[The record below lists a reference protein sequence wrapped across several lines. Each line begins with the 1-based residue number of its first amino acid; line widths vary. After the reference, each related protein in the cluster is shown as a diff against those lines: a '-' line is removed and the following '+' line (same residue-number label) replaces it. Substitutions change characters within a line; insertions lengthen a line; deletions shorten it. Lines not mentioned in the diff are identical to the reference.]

1 MPSGEETGNAKPGG
15 ETGNAVQLQSAEI
28 STPDACWTLLQYMA
42 GPQFCFPWINSPM
55 QWLDPDWAFLV
66 YWMAN
71 VWTWVLLLK
80 PACVQHRTM
89 AGPWFNVRQSRDK
102 RQQRQQKQRNN
113 RTGEVLSLTGT

>member
-1 MPSGEETGNAKPGG
+1 
-15 ETGNAVQLQSAEI
+15 
-28 STPDACWTLLQYMA
+28 
-42 GPQFCFPWINSPM
+42 M

-89 AGPWFNVRQSRDK
+89 PSPGSMSDGPEIKGNNDSRSSAITELEK
-102 RQQRQQKQRNN
+102 YL
-113 RTGEVLSLTGT
+113 V